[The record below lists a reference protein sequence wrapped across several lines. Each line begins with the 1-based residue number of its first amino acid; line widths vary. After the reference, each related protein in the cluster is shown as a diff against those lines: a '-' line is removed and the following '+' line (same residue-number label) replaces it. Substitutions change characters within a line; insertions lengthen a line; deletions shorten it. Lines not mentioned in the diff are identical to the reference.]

1 MSVKKFE
8 FISRYIFTY
17 IFVGFSAFSPP
28 KSLHSRFWKTNT
40 KIPTIQIGIHFEGE
54 KILKSFIRSVTRE
67 AKKNQNCERKWAHA
81 SPFLFEIRITE
92 WVF

>member
-28 KSLHSRFWKTNT
+28 KSLHSRF
-40 KIPTIQIGIHFEGE
+40 
-54 KILKSFIRSVTRE
+54 
-67 AKKNQNCERKWAHA
+67 
-81 SPFLFEIRITE
+81 
-92 WVF
+92 